1 MTLHRKTSVL
11 LFAAFLGVASGCS
24 GVPGKP
30 MDLSTWMQPDC
41 KGEDPNGEL
50 GIRYDSIEGLM
61 DSGRH
66 RAALTHIQ
74 LLENDYGT
82 TQRSLLWKAKAL
94 RHIGRLDEAER
105 TYGEL
110 TDGCFAS
117 AAYHGLG
124 RTLGKKGEW
133 TAARQALD
141 HARQLNPISP
151 AIHNDLGYARLK
163 TGAYESAVESFR
175 TALELDAGRTRAAN
189 NLVLALLLM
198 GETQQAGKL
207 VEPFDIPAERWQKLQ
222 SQADSWAVDEM

>member
-1 MTLHRKTSVL
+1 MTLHRKTSVFL
-11 LFAAFLGVASGCS
+11 LALSLGTVAGCS

-30 MDLSTWMQPDC
+30 MDLSAWVQPDC
-41 KGEDPNGEL
+41 KGEDPDGEL

-74 LLENDYGT
+74 LLENDHGT
-82 TQRSLLWKAKAL
+82 TQRSQLWKAKAL
-94 RHIGRLDEAER
+94 RQIGRLDEAQR
-105 TYGEL
+105 AYGEL
-110 TDGCFAS
+110 TNGCFAS
-117 AAYHGLG
+117 VAYHGLG
-124 RTLGKKGEW
+124 RTLGKKGDW

-141 HARQLNPISP
+141 QARQLNPISP

-163 TGAYESAVESFR
+163 TGAYEPAVESFR

-198 GETQQAGKL
+198 GEKQQAEKL
-207 VEPFDIPAERWQKLQ
+207 LEPFDIPADRWVKLQ
-222 SQADSWAVDEM
+222 SQADSWVVDET